1 MVDSVRDAFA
11 IISDAWRDGRPIVP
25 LFGAGFSAGAGI
37 PLTGGMVDYLA
48 KVHWHFSQGDKT
60 DLLEPRETAA
70 KLLTT
75 GWPEPH
81 ELNAHILQQWRGNA
95 RALAKWTARDQE
107 RGMEPLSVVSK
118 PLGVLPAIVERVLR
132 ELGLSNDPNR
142 WLVLLQKL
150 CDGKQDLKD
159 LFFARLEQG
168 RRPATSH
175 QLAAFLAGL
184 MGWQLVLTTN
194 FDTLLE
200 QALRSQ
206 SLDPAIYELP
216 EQGQAPD
223 PQLVRS
229 HFSIV
234 KLHGGAFGRLMSETL
249 NYSLPTEDRNR
260 LLGYFPKNPLVV
272 VLGYGGG
279 DQRVMS
285 LIKDLVHT
293 DGEPYTGHGC
303 TAPRVLWVHRCD
315 RPRVVERIQDG
326 LHERAGLLVTY
337 QYRNG
342 GRFLQELYCRLA
354 SSHPVSSAYYRAF
367 PHMGPSTANALSSA
381 DPPPDAPVVVF
392 HCARAGSGTST
403 ALARA
408 VENLSH
414 EVIWCDLEAIA
425 TVDGLVTYL
434 QNRFRRF
441 DAGLPSFA
449 FFQTDG
455 HRLSALPGSEDPR
468 VHYILQAMGRGR
480 YAVAIDSL
488 GEFGASFHSY
498 TGALPPNSQEA
509 RLVTQERKRLQDFLM
524 ALIKRHQQFGESRLL
539 FAHTYL
545 ELGKESVDAEARKSG
560 KAFVH
565 RLQEMGEESPESIH
579 VIRVRSATGARGG
592 ASRDQIRAAAIK
604 RWKKWRKKD
613 PRKYVAIALAA
624 CFRRRRDLVVLRRLL
639 FKVVCHPAR
648 PGRAK
653 LDEVFA
659 KLGGFSMSGWESGI
673 GHPDRD
679 EIDAFLA
686 GLEPLLVQQ
695 EGGFYWMHSISRNG
709 IYRKVCE
716 LVGPAIAH
724 AHDLIAA
731 YYYNDL
737 FRPSNDPAALFEY
750 VFQRLMSI
758 HWSEDRRE
766 RLHRLHD
773 LTGVLHRERDHILR
787 DTHAGSLL
795 RCISRCREV
804 ALEDEPEGEGEQAEV
819 QDELRRVLCELEAE
833 ACRQACLFERCKD
846 IRHRQ
851 IEHRLRTLLKDHGAH
866 DLAKEVTQLANELV
880 NGQPQKVFHSLV
892 QRLLPKLSAPFP
904 VRRQEQFASVDLGVL
919 FRLLDHVVEVAAC
932 MASLGNEDA
941 AKQLLGLVRAVC
953 KLALNKEAPEAA
965 RYLLQLFRAIGDVA
979 ADKLVRLIC
988 AALANCPREVRR
1000 QVQDVRVRCAFRLM
1014 EVNLRSISPWAKDSR
1029 PARESSLHAAIDEY
1043 TEGQHVL
1050 QEYTGWQDRHYD
1062 KYVCFLNTL
1071 RARAAYL
1078 PHTRDRWDKERPGKA
1093 GGRPKRATTC
1103 KGEFALAYLF
1113 LDAARSQIRR
1123 PMKGSDFSALAI
1135 ILLHRAECLMLHA
1148 DDELDKASAGDA
1160 EKASAKS
1167 KLDRARTALHQA
1179 HTFLERGRPQVW
1191 AWTWLRVLEA
1201 QLEHEVIVWHLGGGA
1216 ADEQAPRE
1224 CAAALRKGLRSV
1236 RIGLDSCRPSAQREK
1251 EMKILWW
1258 QFYACVVL
1266 KDLTTAPTKEKAL
1279 EERGT
1284 LLNTWKQ
1291 LNAEAGLETLYRAN
1305 ESMAEHHLVPG
1316 NIAADLPLTR
1326 KALLAV
1332 EDRLLRVQG
1341 MPLFR
1346 EGDARRKG
1354 PKRPAPSRAGSGS
1367 A

>member
-1 MVDSVRDAFA
+1 
-11 IISDAWRDGRPIVP
+11 
-25 LFGAGFSAGAGI
+25 
-37 PLTGGMVDYLA
+37 MVDYLA
-48 KVHWHFSQGDKT
+48 KVHWHLSRGDKT

-81 ELNAHILQQWRGNA
+81 ELNAHILQQWQRNVTT
-95 RALAKWTARDQE
+95 LAEWTARDRE
-107 RGMEPLSVVSK
+107 RSMPPLDSVSEPRS
-118 PLGVLPAIVERVLR
+118 VLPAIVKRVLR
-132 ELGLSNDPNR
+132 ELGLHNDPNR
-142 WLVLLQKL
+142 WLVLLQQL

-175 QLAAFLAGL
+175 QHAAFLAGL

-272 VLGYGGG
+272 VLGYSGG
-279 DQRVMS
+279 DRRVMS

-293 DGEPYTGHGC
+293 DGEPYAVDGG
-303 TAPRVLWVHRCD
+303 TAPRVLWVHRSEK
-315 RPRVVERIQDG
+315 PRLVERIQDG
-326 LHERAGLLVTY
+326 LRERSGVLVTHH
-337 QYRNG
+337 YRNG

-354 SSHPVSSAYYRAF
+354 SSHPVSATYYRAF
-367 PHMGPSTANALSSA
+367 PHMGPSTEHAPQSG
-381 DPPPDAPVVVF
+381 DPPPDTPVVVF
-392 HCARAGSGTST
+392 HAARAGSGTST

-408 VENLSH
+408 VENLWH

-441 DAGLPSFA
+441 DSGLPSFA
-449 FFQTDG
+449 YFQTDG
-455 HRLSALPGSEDPR
+455 HSLSALAGSEDPR
-468 VHYILQAMGRGR
+468 VHYILQAMRRGK
-480 YAVAIDSL
+480 YVVAIDSL

-498 TGALPPNSQEA
+498 DGALPPDSQEA
-509 RLVTQERKRLQDFLM
+509 RLVAQELKRLQDFLM
-524 ALIKRHQQFGESRLL
+524 ALIERHQQFGESRLL
-539 FAHTYL
+539 IAHTCL
-545 ELGKESVDAEARKSG
+545 ELGNKSVDAEMKKSA
-560 KAFVH
+560 KAFVS
-565 RLQEMGEESPESIH
+565 RLKEVGVESHGNIH
-579 VIRVRSATGARGG
+579 VHRVSPATGAQGS
-592 ASRDQIRAAAIK
+592 APRDRILAVAIK
-604 RWKKWRKKD
+604 RWERWQKKY
-613 PRKYVAIALAA
+613 PREYVALALAA

-639 FKVVCHPAR
+639 FKVVCHSAR
-648 PGRAK
+648 TGHVSLK
-653 LDEVFA
+653 EFFGNLSD
-659 KLGGFSMSGWESGI
+659 LSMSGWESGI

-679 EIDAFLA
+679 EIDLFLA
-686 GLEPLLVQQ
+686 GLKPLLVQQ
-695 EGGFYWMHSISRNG
+695 EGGFYWMHNISRDG

-737 FRPSNDPAALFEY
+737 FRTSNDPGALFEY
-750 VFQRLMSI
+750 VFQRLLSI
-758 HWSEDRRE
+758 KRSKDGQE

-773 LTGVLHRERDHILR
+773 LTRVLHRERDHILR

-804 ALEDEPEGEGEQAEV
+804 ALRDEAEGEGEQAEV
-819 QDELRRVLCELEAE
+819 QGELRRVLCELEAE
-833 ACRQACLFERCKD
+833 ACRQASLFERCKD
-846 IRHRQ
+846 IRRRQ
-851 IEHRLRTLLKDHGAH
+851 IEHRLLVLLKEYGAN
-866 DLAKEVTQLANELV
+866 DPGAELAKLAQELV
-880 NGQPQKVFHSLV
+880 NGEPQQAFRSLV
-892 QRLLPKLSAPFP
+892 LRLLPNLLVPLPALQ
-904 VRRQEQFASVDLGVL
+904 QESTASVHLGVL
-919 FRLLDHVVEVAAC
+919 VRLLDHIVEVAGC
-932 MASLGNEDA
+932 MASLGNESA
-941 AKQLLGLVRAVC
+941 AKQWLQLVRDVC
-953 KLALNKEAPEAA
+953 KVALTKGGPEAE
-965 RYLLQLFRAIGDVA
+965 RRLLQFFAPAGEGALRE
-979 ADKLVRLIC
+979 LVRQVC
-988 AALANCPREVRR
+988 EALAQCPSDVRS

-1014 EVNLRSISPWAKDSR
+1014 EVNLRSISPWARGSD
-1029 PARESSLHAAIDEY
+1029 PARKSSLREAINEF

-1078 PHTRDRWDKERPGKA
+1078 PHTRAGRWKERPGEADREPKGA
-1093 GGRPKRATTC
+1093 GGMC

-1113 LDAARSQIRR
+1113 LDAARSAIRR
-1123 PMKGSDFSALAI
+1123 PTKGSDFSALAVV
-1135 ILLHRAECLMLHA
+1135 LLHRAECLMLHA
-1148 DDELDKASAGDA
+1148 DDDLDKKLAGDA
-1160 EKASAKS
+1160 ERASAKA
-1167 KLDRARTALHQA
+1167 KLDRARTALHQT

-1201 QLEHEVIVWHLGGGA
+1201 QLEHEVIVWHLGGDA
-1216 ADEQAPRE
+1216 ADGQARRE
-1224 CAAALRKGLRSV
+1224 CGEALRKGLRSV
-1236 RIGLDSCRPSAQREK
+1236 RIGLDSCLPGAQRRK
-1251 EMKILWW
+1251 ELTILWW
-1258 QFYACVVL
+1258 QFYFCFAL
-1266 KDLTTAPTKEKAL
+1266 EAWTTAPTKEKAN
-1279 EERGT
+1279 ERRGK
-1284 LLNTWKQ
+1284 LLNEWGK
-1291 LNAEAGLETLYRAN
+1291 LNDEADLKTLYRENAA
-1305 ESMAEHHLVPG
+1305 MAEHHLVPG
-1316 NIAADLPLTR
+1316 TINAGPPLTR
-1326 KALLAV
+1326 KALLAA
-1332 EDRLLRVQG
+1332 EDHLLRAPG

-1346 EGDARRKG
+1346 KGDTPRRPAKRRDA
-1354 PKRPAPSRAGSGS
+1354 KRPAPSRAGNRPG
-1367 A
+1367 